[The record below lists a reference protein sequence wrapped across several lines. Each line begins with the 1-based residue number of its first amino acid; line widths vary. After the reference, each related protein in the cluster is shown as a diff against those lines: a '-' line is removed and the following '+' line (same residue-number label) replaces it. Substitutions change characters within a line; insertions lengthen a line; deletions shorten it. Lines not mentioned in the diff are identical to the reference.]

1 MHHLISAGSP
11 FPAEGNTVLWRSL
24 KELSSPHFTGD
35 DRGSEC
41 SHHLPKVEKNW
52 VRTQVF
58 LEKTQE
64 ECNRLDNP
72 AHPGAAEGFLEFSV
86 TGSWLSSS
94 WSCWASQQSEK
105 PWSSWGGG
113 WPRLRELGQMPSW
126 RLACLC
132 PLQPSQVTLSCGSVC
147 SCLPAGSTPGWPV
160 GEGGGGRK
168 ASGPTAILGSWS
180 HWPEWHS
187 ALSRSIATH
196 RSGGRG
202 GAWVQSPIIPP
213 NYLAQ

>member
-1 MHHLISAGSP
+1 MTEAQSAPIIYPKWKKTGLEPRSFSTKHKRNAIGLITQHTREQQRASLS
-11 FPAEGNTVLWRSL
+11 FPL
-24 KELSSPHFTGD
+24 
-35 DRGSEC
+35 
-41 SHHLPKVEKNW
+41 
-52 VRTQVF
+52 QVPG
-58 LEKTQE
+58 
-64 ECNRLDNP
+64 CP
-72 AHPGAAEGFLEFSV
+72 AHGVAE
-86 TGSWLSSS
+86 
-94 WSCWASQQSEK
+94 QSEK
-105 PWSSWGGG
+105 LWSSWGGG
-113 WPRLRELGQMPSW
+113 WPRLWELGQMPSW
-126 RLACLC
+126 QLACLC
-132 PLQPSQVTLSCGSVC
+132 PLQPPQVTLSCDSVC

-187 ALSRSIATH
+187 ALSWSIATH